1 MAALLRV
8 PGHRVLQLTK
18 ASRPAQSRSCRPR
31 AFTSWTQ
38 EPPGFGEKPRS
49 RTRKGVELPV
59 GWTECHSPSRGVYF
73 SHNPTGVTQWDFPTG
88 PPSNAQVEQVKAE
101 RGQRYDHRSS
111 DLHPGAQVRLVG
123 LQLPDLE
130 GKTGTCV
137 QFDTDGYVRV
147 RLSSGEL
154 KAVKPKNLML
164 VQTARSHPVLG
175 SARAS
180 PEAEA
185 TPESHQG
192 WSRRRVAG
200 TLLVCSMLG
209 IAACLVLLQPE
220 STESQPDAV
229 TLSEVRQ
236 RQPVVS
242 PASSPQPLPPGWREH
257 LDPASGRLYY
267 WREDN
272 PAGTTTWVRPS
283 A

>member
-8 PGHRVLQLTK
+8 PGHRMLQLTK
-18 ASRPAQSRSCRPR
+18 ASRPAQGRSCWPR
-31 AFTSWTQ
+31 AFATWTQ
-38 EPPGFGEKPRS
+38 EPPGFREKPRS
-49 RTRKGVELPV
+49 RTRKGVELPT

-73 SHNPTGVTQWDFPTG
+73 SHSPTGVTQWDFPTG
-88 PPSNAQVEQVKAE
+88 PPSTAQVEQVKAE

-164 VQTARSHPVLG
+164 VQTAGSHPVLG
-175 SARAS
+175 STRVS
-180 PEAEA
+180 QEA
-185 TPESHQG
+185 TPKSREG
-192 WSRRRVAG
+192 WRGRRVAG

-209 IAACLVLLQPE
+209 LIACFVVPQPE
-220 STESQPDAV
+220 STESQPDAATV
-229 TLSEVRQ
+229 REVPQ
-236 RQPVVS
+236 QPVVS

-272 PAGTTTWVRPS
+272 PAATTTWVRPS